1 MASYKIKAAQ
11 AGAGVLKWWALA
23 ALLAAAPAAHG
34 YVGPGAGFAVV
45 TSFFAVFVSF
55 ALAFFALLTLP
66 IRRLIQAVRR
76 RRALARARV
85 GRVVILGLDGLS
97 PVIVSEM
104 MAAGKLSN
112 FARLAAEGTFKP
124 LATTVPAVSPVAW
137 SSFQTGVSPARHNI
151 FDFLTRDRATYLP
164 DLSSAH
170 IGPPR
175 RFLNFGKY
183 CIPLGKP
190 TLRLLRKS
198 KPFWRILGEH
208 GVFSSVLRVPITFPP
223 EKFHGVSLSAMCV
236 PDLLGTQGTFT
247 YYVEDGAAGE
257 HEGGQVV
264 RVARAGDVVSSFLL
278 GPENPITRAHEPLR
292 LAFKVADDGRGG
304 AVLEL
309 DGARVALKVGEYTD
323 WTPVAFRAGLGVRV
337 RGAARFL
344 LKSLAPFSLYVT
356 PLNVD
361 PDKPALP
368 ISHPYIYAVYLSK
381 LLDRYATL
389 GLAEDTWA
397 LNEGVLDEGAFLDQV
412 WRHHG
417 ERERMWEDAL
427 AKTRK
432 GVVVCVFDT
441 PDRVQ
446 HMFFRYRTPNHP
458 ANAGKDTTTFA
469 GALDEMYEK
478 MDALVGATWARLG
491 PDDLFVVMSDHGF
504 APFVRGVNLNA
515 WFRREGYLRLKDG
528 AAGGKWLAD
537 VDWSRT
543 KAYAIGLTGIFLNIA
558 GREAQG
564 IVAPGN
570 AAALKA
576 EIKAKLTGLRD
587 GGAVAV
593 NEVYDLAAIY
603 QGPYLADGPELVVG
617 YASGWRASWDS
628 ATGRVGAEVFEDN
641 VKAWSGDHCIASDL
655 VPGVLFSNARIATER
670 PRIIDLAPTVLDLFG
685 LAVPPYME
693 GRPLALELA
702 PAKDRKDE
710 AA

>member
-1 MASYKIKAAQ
+1 MV
-11 AGAGVLKWWALA
+11 AGAALA
-23 ALLAAAPAAHG
+23 LAPAAYG

-55 ALAFFALLTLP
+55 ALAFFALLTWP
-66 IRRLIQAVRR
+66 VRRLIRAVKR

-97 PVIVSEM
+97 PVIAREL
-104 MAAGKLSN
+104 MAAGKLPHL
-112 FARLAAEGTFKP
+112 ARLAGAGTFKP

-151 FDFLTRDRATYLP
+151 FDFLARDRATYLP

-175 RFLNFGKY
+175 RFFNLGRY
-183 CIPLGKP
+183 SIPIGKP
-190 TLRLLRKS
+190 VIRLMRKS

-208 GVFSSVLRVPITFPP
+208 GVFSSVIRVPITFPP
-223 EKFHGVSLSAMCV
+223 EKFYGVSLSAMCV

-247 YYVEDGAAGE
+247 HYVEGRAAAA
-257 HEGGQVV
+257 HEGGQT
-264 RVARAGDVVSSFLL
+264 VAVERAGNGTIRSYVP
-278 GPENPITRAHEPLR
+278 GPGNPLRRGNEPLR
-292 LAFKVADDGRGG
+292 LPFAVRADKGGGVTLEIDGTRYKLRAG
-304 AVLEL
+304 A
-309 DGARVALKVGEYTD
+309 YTD
-323 WTPVAFRAGLGVRV
+323 WLPLAFCAGLGVRV

-344 LKSLAPFSLYVT
+344 LHSLEPFNMYMT
-356 PLNVD
+356 PVNVD

-397 LNEGVLDEGAFLDQV
+397 LNEGVIDEGAFLDQV

-417 ERERMWEDAL
+417 ERRRMLDDAL
-427 AKTRK
+427 AKTRG

-446 HMFFRYRTPNHP
+446 HMFFRYRTPGHP
-458 ANAGKDTTTFA
+458 ANAGRDTTRYA
-469 GALDEMYEK
+469 GVIDDMYQQMDE
-478 MDALVGATWARLG
+478 LVGATWAKLG

-504 APFVRGVNLNA
+504 APFARGVNLNR
-515 WFRREGYLRLKDG
+515 WLEREGYLSRRPG

-543 KAYAIGLTGIFLNIA
+543 RAYALGLAGIYLNVK

-564 IVAPGN
+564 IVAPADVKG
-570 AAALKA
+570 LKV

-587 GGAVAV
+587 EAAGAVAV
-593 NEVYDLAAIY
+593 GEVYDLASIY
-603 QGPYLADGPELVVG
+603 DGPYLADGPELVAG
-617 YASGWRASWDS
+617 YNAGWRASWDS
-628 ATGRVGAEVFEDN
+628 ATGVIGDAVFDDN
-641 VKAWSGDHCIASDL
+641 VKAWSGDHCIASAL
-655 VPGVLFSNARIATER
+655 VPGVLFSNARVADER
-670 PRIIDLAPTVLDLFG
+670 PHIMDIAPTVLDLFG
-685 LAVPPYME
+685 VAVPPHME
-693 GRPLALELA
+693 GKPLTLELA
-702 PAKDRKDE
+702 AGTAGE
-710 AA
+710 NETA